1 MLTDEPKIF
10 EHLMNVW
17 RVRDRRMR
25 REPAMERNM
34 NLLIATEMKKKT
46 GMRWEM
52 HVLLLEMR

>member
-1 MLTDEPKIF
+1 
-10 EHLMNVW
+10 
-17 RVRDRRMR
+17 MR

>member
-1 MLTDEPKIF
+1 
-10 EHLMNVW
+10 
-17 RVRDRRMR
+17 MR

-52 HVLLLEMR
+52 HVLPLMGRRVR